1 MSRRRAI
8 AVIGPGQA
16 DAHEQTTAREVG
28 RLLAEAGLVVLTG
41 GLGGVMESASRG
53 AADAGGTVVGVL
65 PGDDADS
72 ANPFVGIA
80 VPTGMGQARN
90 AVLINSADAVIAIGK
105 GYGTLSEIAI
115 ALRAG
120 KRVVGIGTWE
130 IEGVRVVTSSKEAVD
145 AVLGGSA

>member
-16 DAHEQTTAREVG
+16 DAREQATAREVG

-130 IEGVRVVTSSKEAVD
+130 IAGVRVVTSSKEAVD

>member
-16 DAHEQTTAREVG
+16 DAREQATAREVG